1 MIAVYPLVG
10 DPWSPEN
17 GCLTARSSRDPAEIQ
32 PRYSPENGCLAA
44 MQEGGLPSGLGV
56 DSVSSQRL
64 FKAPLHIL
72 FTAPIREQATQK
84 LVPKKCFAHNAKEL
98 EVVKKKGIR

>member
-17 GCLTARSSRDPAEIQ
+17 GCLTA
-32 PRYSPENGCLAA
+32 
-44 MQEGGLPSGLGV
+44 
-56 DSVSSQRL
+56 
-64 FKAPLHIL
+64 
-72 FTAPIREQATQK
+72 TQK
-84 LVPKKCFAHNAKEL
+84 LVPTKCFAHNAKEL

>member
-1 MIAVYPLVG
+1 M
-10 DPWSPEN
+10 
-17 GCLTARSSRDPAEIQ
+17 
-32 PRYSPENGCLAA
+32 
-44 MQEGGLPSGLGV
+44 GV

-64 FKAPLHIL
+64 FTASLHIL

-84 LVPKKCFAHNAKEL
+84 LVPKKCFAYNAKEL